1 MGQSNI
7 EYVLSHYRAPASES
21 ASERMSSHYNG
32 CEPIQDA
39 SANMADFQEQ
49 MTLDAAFQKHI
60 LSHLLV
66 RLDEIVASNDKDK
79 VQFIILIDIF
89 LL

>member
-1 MGQSNI
+1 
-7 EYVLSHYRAPASES
+7 
-21 ASERMSSHYNG
+21 
-32 CEPIQDA
+32 
-39 SANMADFQEQ
+39 MADFQEQ